1 MILKVGIF
9 KEGILENLKT
19 AYDPRELD
27 LEFVD
32 LHYLGKVDLKGVAE
46 RIKQT
51 VTFRGILTSQIEQVC
66 GRCLERVPRAVST
79 PFDFTYDVQ
88 GRETIDATNDLRDLL
103 ILGHPD
109 RFLCSMNCRGICPQC
124 GANLNRE
131 TCHCQNQQNQKEAS
145 PIQEQLKNIFGK
157 KEK

>member
-9 KEGILENLKT
+9 KEGVLEELQT

-32 LHYLGKVDLKGVAE
+32 LHYLKKIDLEGVAE

-51 VTFRGILTSQIEQVC
+51 VTFRGKLTSRIEQVC
-66 GRCLERVPRAVST
+66 GRCVECKQSTVST
-79 PFDFTYDVQ
+79 PFDLTYDID
-88 GRETIDATNDLRDLL
+88 GRETIDTTSDLRDLL

-109 RFLCSMNCRGICPQC
+109 RFLCSANCHGICSRC
-124 GANLNRE
+124 GINLNRQ
-131 TCHCQNQQNQKEAS
+131 TCHCQNEKAAYL
-145 PIQEQLKNIFGK
+145 IQEQLKDVFRK
-157 KEK
+157 KER